1 MIPGEA
7 LPNGLGKD
15 HNNYEQNSLDTRKL
29 LEWLWS
35 DILKLGNRSVELY
48 QAWSD
53 NYIWGDNFVYNY

>member
-29 LEWLWS
+29 LEWL
-35 DILKLGNRSVELY
+35 
-48 QAWSD
+48 
-53 NYIWGDNFVYNY
+53 